1 VQRQLGWNCAIIQAK
16 QKMEGAL
23 LVPKQSNNWFTG
35 AIILTVG
42 ALVVKILSAVYRIP
56 FQNIVGDTGFYI
68 YQQVYPIYGVAIAL
82 STYGFPVVISKLYT
96 EMKSKGDVIGLE
108 GLIRSSFLLLYS
120 LGIGSFLFLFFG
132 AEYLSAAMGDEELA
146 ILIKVISFAFLF
158 TPFVATSRGL
168 LQGEGNMVPTAFSQ
182 VAEQL
187 MRVGTILFCSVYF
200 ISKGYSLYAVG
211 AGAML
216 GSVTGGL
223 LSFLV
228 LFYFYK
234 KHHSLRS
241 ISSVRKLWNSDNRKI
256 IKRIIY
262 EGITIS
268 ISSMLLILLQLA
280 DSLTIYTQLLSAGIN
295 EEEAKVLK
303 GIYDRGQPLIQLG
316 TVISTSMA
324 LTLVP
329 FITGERMKKEK
340 SILAEKVRF
349 SLVVSLFFGFGASVG
364 LLSMI
369 SEVNS
374 MLFQN
379 EQGSQVLAVLCF
391 VILLNAM
398 IVTCT
403 AVLQGLGSTLFP
415 AVIVLFGFVIK
426 YVLNGPFVSAFGTS
440 GAAYATNLTL
450 LIILVLMA
458 VKLYMLLKVPL
469 VNSKHIVIILFAAIC
484 MYLSVE
490 GYILLTDIFMQ
501 REDSRLLSAFQS
513 LTGVVLGGFVYVFL
527 VLRGN
532 VFKEQ
537 DLLVLPFGRKLSWFL
552 PKKGRK

>member
-1 VQRQLGWNCAIIQAK
+1 
-16 QKMEGAL
+16 M
-23 LVPKQSNNWFTG
+23 PKQSNNWFTG

-96 EMKSKGDVIGLE
+96 EMKSKEDQIGIE
-108 GLIRSSFLLLYS
+108 RLISSSFILLYS
-120 LGIGSFLFLFFG
+120 LGICAFLILFFG
-132 AEYLSAAMGDEELA
+132 AEFLSSAMGDRDLS

-158 TPFVATSRGL
+158 TPFIATSRGII
-168 LQGEGNMVPTAFSQ
+168 QGTGNMIPTAVSQ

-187 MRVGTILFCSVYF
+187 MRVGTILFCSIYF
-200 ISKGYSLYAVG
+200 ISKGYSLYKVG

-216 GSVTGGL
+216 GSVTGGML
-223 LSFLV
+223 AFIV
-228 LFYFYK
+228 LFYFYRK
-234 KHHSLRS
+234 Q
-241 ISSVRKLWNSDNRKI
+241 SVRTVIHARIRNRDNKKI

-280 DSLTIYTQLLSAGIN
+280 DSLTIYSELITAGAHKD
-295 EEEAKVLK
+295 EAKVLK

-329 FITGERMKKEK
+329 FITGEMLKKK
-340 SILAEKVRF
+340 KGLLVEKVRF
-349 SLVVSLFFGFGASVG
+349 SLVVSLFFGFGASIG
-364 LLSMI
+364 LFSMI
-369 SEVNS
+369 NKVNS

-379 EQGSQVLAVLCF
+379 EQGSHVLAILCF

-398 IVTCT
+398 IVTYT
-403 AVLQGLGSTLFP
+403 AVLQGLGATLYP
-415 AVIVLFGFVIK
+415 AVIVLLGFIFK
-426 YVLNGPFVSAFGTS
+426 YAINGPFVAAYGTS
-440 GAAYATNLTL
+440 GAAYATNLSL
-450 LIILVLMA
+450 ALILVFLA
-458 VKLYMLLKVPL
+458 VRLYMLLKLPL
-469 VNSKHIVIILFAAIC
+469 INQKQVTVILLAAFC
-484 MYLSVE
+484 MYLTVK
-490 GYILLTDIFMQ
+490 GYIYLTDNLALK
-501 REDSRLLSAFQS
+501 DGSRLLSAFQS
-513 LTGVVLGGFVYVFL
+513 LSGVALGGFVYVFL

-532 VFKEQ
+532 VFKEK
-537 DLLVLPFGRKLSWFL
+537 DLLTLPFGSKLSWFL
-552 PKKGRK
+552 PKKGR

>member
-1 VQRQLGWNCAIIQAK
+1 
-16 QKMEGAL
+16 MEGAK

-96 EMKSKGDVIGLE
+96 EMKSKEDQIGI
-108 GLIRSSFLLLYS
+108 GRLIRSSFLLLYS
-120 LGIGSFLFLFFG
+120 LGICAFLILFFG
-132 AEYLSAAMGDEELA
+132 AEFLSSAMGDRDLA

-158 TPFVATSRGL
+158 TPFIATSRGII
-168 LQGEGNMVPTAFSQ
+168 QGTGNMVPTAVSQ

-187 MRVGTILFCSVYF
+187 MRVGTILFCSIYF
-200 ISKGYSLYAVG
+200 ISKGYSLYKVG

-216 GSVTGGL
+216 GSVTGGML
-223 LSFLV
+223 AFIV
-228 LFYFYK
+228 LFYFYRK
-234 KHHSLRS
+234 QQ
-241 ISSVRKLWNSDNRKI
+241 SVRTVTHARIWNRDNKKI

-280 DSLTIYTQLLSAGIN
+280 DSLTIYSELITAGIHGD
-295 EEEAKVLK
+295 EAKVLK

-329 FITGERMKKEK
+329 FITGEMLKKEK
-340 SILAEKVRF
+340 GLLIEKVRF
-349 SLVVSLFFGFGASVG
+349 SLVVSLFFGFGASIG
-364 LLSMI
+364 LFSMI
-369 SEVNS
+369 NKVNS

-379 EQGSQVLAVLCF
+379 EQGSNVLAILCF

-398 IVTCT
+398 IVTYT
-403 AVLQGLGSTLFP
+403 AVLQGLGATLYP
-415 AVIVLFGFVIK
+415 AVIVLLGFIFK
-426 YVLNGPFVSAFGTS
+426 YAVNGTFVAVYGTS
-440 GAAYATNLTL
+440 GAAYATNLSL
-450 LIILVLMA
+450 ALILVFLA
-458 VKLYMLLKVPL
+458 VRLYRLLKLPL
-469 VNSKHIVIILFAAIC
+469 IDKKQVTVILLAAFC
-484 MYLSVE
+484 MYLTVK
-490 GYILLTDIFMQ
+490 GYIYLTDNFALK
-501 REDSRLLSAFQS
+501 EGSRLLSAFQS
-513 LTGVVLGGFVYVFL
+513 LSGVVLGGFVYVFL

-532 VFKEQ
+532 VFKEKE
-537 DLLVLPFGRKLSWFL
+537 LLTLPFGSKLSWFL
-552 PKKGRK
+552 PKKGR

>member
-1 VQRQLGWNCAIIQAK
+1 
-16 QKMEGAL
+16 MEGAK

-96 EMKSKGDVIGLE
+96 EMKSKEDQIGIE
-108 GLIRSSFLLLYS
+108 RLIRSSFLLLYS
-120 LGIGSFLFLFFG
+120 LGICAFLILFFG
-132 AEYLSAAMGDEELA
+132 AEFLSSAMGDRDLA

-158 TPFVATSRGL
+158 TPFIATSRGII
-168 LQGEGNMVPTAFSQ
+168 QGTGNMVPTAVSQ

-187 MRVGTILFCSVYF
+187 MRVGTILFCSIYF
-200 ISKGYSLYAVG
+200 ISKGYSLYKVG

-216 GSVTGGL
+216 GSVTGGML
-223 LSFLV
+223 AFIV
-228 LFYFYK
+228 LFYFYRK
-234 KHHSLRS
+234 QQ
-241 ISSVRKLWNSDNRKI
+241 SVRTVIHARIWNRDNKKI

-280 DSLTIYTQLLSAGIN
+280 DSLTIYSELITAGIRGD
-295 EEEAKVLK
+295 EAKVLK

-329 FITGERMKKEK
+329 FITGEMLKKEK
-340 SILAEKVRF
+340 GLLIEKVRF
-349 SLVVSLFFGFGASVG
+349 SLVVSLFFGFGASIG
-364 LLSMI
+364 LFSMI
-369 SEVNS
+369 NKVNS

-379 EQGSQVLAVLCF
+379 EQGSHVLAILCF

-398 IVTCT
+398 IVTYT
-403 AVLQGLGSTLFP
+403 SVLQGLGATFYP
-415 AVIVLFGFVIK
+415 AVIVLLGFIFK
-426 YVLNGPFVSAFGTS
+426 YAVNGPFVAAYGTS
-440 GAAYATNLTL
+440 GAAYATNLSL
-450 LIILVLMA
+450 VLILVFLA
-458 VKLYMLLKVPL
+458 VRLFKLLKLPL
-469 VNSKHIVIILFAAIC
+469 IDKKQVTVILLAAFC
-484 MYLSVE
+484 MYLTVK
-490 GYILLTDIFMQ
+490 GYIYLTDNFALK
-501 REDSRLLSAFQS
+501 EGSRLLSAFQS
-513 LTGVVLGGFVYVFL
+513 LSGVVLGGFVYVFL
-527 VLRGN
+527 VLKGN
-532 VFKEQ
+532 VFKEK
-537 DLLVLPFGRKLSWFL
+537 DLLTLPFGSKLSWFL
-552 PKKGRK
+552 PKKGR

>member
-1 VQRQLGWNCAIIQAK
+1 
-16 QKMEGAL
+16 MEGAK

-96 EMKSKGDVIGLE
+96 EMKSKEDQIGIE
-108 GLIRSSFLLLYS
+108 RLIRSSFLLLYS
-120 LGIGSFLFLFFG
+120 LGICAFLILFFG
-132 AEYLSAAMGDEELA
+132 AEFLSSAMGDRDLA

-158 TPFVATSRGL
+158 TPFIATSRGII
-168 LQGEGNMVPTAFSQ
+168 QGTGNMVPTAVSQ

-187 MRVGTILFCSVYF
+187 MRVGTILFCSIYF
-200 ISKGYSLYAVG
+200 ISKGYSLYKVG

-216 GSVTGGL
+216 GSVTGGML
-223 LSFLV
+223 AFIV
-228 LFYFYK
+228 LFYFYRK
-234 KHHSLRS
+234 QQ
-241 ISSVRKLWNSDNRKI
+241 SVRTVIHARIWNRDNKKI

-280 DSLTIYTQLLSAGIN
+280 DSLTIYSELITAGIHGD
-295 EEEAKVLK
+295 EAKVLK

-329 FITGERMKKEK
+329 FITGEMLKKEK
-340 SILAEKVRF
+340 GLLIEKVRF
-349 SLVVSLFFGFGASVG
+349 SLVVSLFFGFGASIG
-364 LLSMI
+364 LFSMI
-369 SEVNS
+369 NKVNS

-379 EQGSQVLAVLCF
+379 EQGSHVLAILCF

-398 IVTCT
+398 IVTYT
-403 AVLQGLGSTLFP
+403 SVLQGLGATFYP
-415 AVIVLFGFVIK
+415 AVIVLLGFIFK
-426 YVLNGPFVSAFGTS
+426 YAVNGPFVAAYGTS
-440 GAAYATNLTL
+440 GAAYATNLSL
-450 LIILVLMA
+450 VLILVFLA
-458 VKLYMLLKVPL
+458 VRLFKLLKLPL
-469 VNSKHIVIILFAAIC
+469 IDKKQVTVILLAAFC
-484 MYLSVE
+484 MYLTVK
-490 GYILLTDIFMQ
+490 GYIYLTDNFALK
-501 REDSRLLSAFQS
+501 EGSRLLSAFQS
-513 LTGVVLGGFVYVFL
+513 LSGVVLGGFVYVFL
-527 VLRGN
+527 VLKGN
-532 VFKEQ
+532 VFKEK
-537 DLLVLPFGRKLSWFL
+537 DLLTLPFGSKLSWFL
-552 PKKGRK
+552 PKKGR

>member
-1 VQRQLGWNCAIIQAK
+1 
-16 QKMEGAL
+16 M
-23 LVPKQSNNWFTG
+23 LVPKQSNNWFKG

-68 YQQVYPIYGVAIAL
+68 YQQVYPIYGVAISL

-96 EMKSKGDVIGLE
+96 EMKSKDDLIGLE

-120 LGIGSFLFLFFG
+120 IGTGAFLFLFFG

-146 ILIKVISFAFLF
+146 ILIRVISFAFLF
-158 TPFVATSRGL
+158 TPFVATSRGI
-168 LQGEGNMVPTAFSQ
+168 LQGEGNMVPTAVSQ

-200 ISKGYSLYAVG
+200 ISKGYSLYTVG

-234 KHHSLRS
+234 KHRTLSDGPSVYRIRRS
-241 ISSVRKLWNSDNRKI
+241 NNKKI
-256 IKRIIY
+256 IKKIIY

-268 ISSMLLILLQLA
+268 VSSMLLILLQLA
-280 DSLTIYTQLLSAGIN
+280 DSLTIYTQLLSVGIHG
-295 EEEAKVLK
+295 EQAKVLK

-329 FITGERMKKEK
+329 FITGERLKKEK
-340 SILAEKVRF
+340 NLLAEKVRF
-349 SLVVSLFFGFGASVG
+349 SLVVSIFFGFGASIG
-364 LLSMI
+364 LISMI
-369 SEVNS
+369 NEVNG

-379 EQGSQVLAVLCF
+379 EQGSQVLAILCF

-403 AVLQGLGSTLFP
+403 AVLQGLGSTLYP
-415 AVIVLFGFVIK
+415 AIIVVIGFVIK
-426 YVLNGPFVSAFGTS
+426 YALNGPFVTAFGTS

-450 LIILVLMA
+450 IIILVLMA
-458 VKLYMLLKVPL
+458 VKLYMLLRVPL
-469 VNSKHIVIILFAAIC
+469 LDRKHVMIILFAAVC

-490 GYILLTDIFMQ
+490 GYIHLTDIFIQ
-501 REDSRLLSAFQS
+501 KEDSRLLSAFQS
-513 LTGVVLGGFVYVFL
+513 LTGVVLGGFIYVFL
-527 VLRGN
+527 VLKGN

-537 DLLVLPFGRKLSWFL
+537 DLLVLPFGSKLSWFL
-552 PKKGRK
+552 PKKGR